1 MIMRLSLL
9 LIGLLLLAEPAAAKF
24 DPYAGPK
31 PIAVFT
37 EINPWLMVIGSDTPR
52 VAVYENGDVVFA
64 KKIGDAYAYHTA
76 KLSPAQLKEMEERWL
91 SVFAAAPKPG
101 GYDVSYATDQ
111 STAVFYLHHD
121 EKTFATSVYGWDCRG
136 GTPAPADL
144 KPEERPPAALKELH
158 GTFCG
163 FDVADSKEWVPKYLE
178 VMLWDYSYAPEPS
191 VAWPKKWPGLESE
204 RALKRG
210 DARSIFLDG
219 SQLSD
224 LKAFLKDRRE
234 KGAVELGGRKW
245 AVDFRYTFPSE
256 PMWRG
261 GH

>member
-1 MIMRLSLL
+1 MMRLA
-9 LIGLLLLAEPAAAKF
+9 LALFALMLFASPATAKF
-24 DPYAGPK
+24 DPFAGPK

-64 KKIGDAYAYHTA
+64 KKIGDYYGYHFA
-76 KLSPAQLKEMEERWL
+76 KLSPAQLKEMEARWL
-91 SVFAAAPKPG
+91 SVFDTKPKPG

-111 STAVFYLHHD
+111 STAVFYLRHGD
-121 EKTFATSVYGWDCRG
+121 KTFAANVYGWDCRRA
-136 GTPAPADL
+136 TPAPADL
-144 KPEERPPAALKELH
+144 KPEDRPPAALEDVHK
-158 GTFCG
+158 TFCS
-163 FDVADSKEWVPKYLE
+163 FDVADSHEWVPKYLE
-178 VMLWDYSYAPEPS
+178 VMLWDYSYAPGQPI
-191 VAWPKKWPGLESE
+191 AWPRNWPGLNSE

-210 DARSIFLDG
+210 DAWSIFIDG
-219 SQLSD
+219 SQLND
-224 LKAFLKDRRE
+224 LRAFLKERRE
-234 KGAVELGGRKW
+234 KGAVELGGHKW